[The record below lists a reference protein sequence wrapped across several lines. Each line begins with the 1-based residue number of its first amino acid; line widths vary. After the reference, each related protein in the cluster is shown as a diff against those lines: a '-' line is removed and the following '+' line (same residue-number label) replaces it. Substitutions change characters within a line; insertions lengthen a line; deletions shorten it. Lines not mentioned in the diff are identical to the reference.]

1 MTTPSPTSRDKTLT
15 YIGDEWMDK
24 ERKWSTSV
32 KGADG
37 CIYGIPFDANR
48 VVRFDPATKSL
59 TSIGI
64 DLGDDEF
71 KWECGVLADN
81 GFVYSTPY
89 GNAGKIL
96 KIDTNAG
103 ATSDTAVST
112 IDIPDGLTD
121 GAYSTWVS
129 GDKAAD
135 GKLYFMPLESTHILR
150 IDPND
155 DSMALVGNKMEGGSD
170 SFKYGGTVATPDGC
184 VYGIPAFSTRIIKFD
199 PANPD
204 ATTTVGAEADTDFQC
219 SGGVLAEDGNI
230 YAMKNLGGILKIDV
244 SNDTYSIINIDL
256 VTENYLGWGDPIRG
270 HGDLL
275 YFPPI
280 NDTRVMV
287 FHTTTQEASLVGPL
301 YSTHNSKWYDG
312 ALAPNG
318 KIYSIPCKE
327 NHILE
332 IDPSV

>member
-24 ERKWSTSV
+24 ERKWSASV

-81 GFVYSTPY
+81 GFVYSTPE
-89 GNAGKIL
+89 NADKIL
-96 KIDTNAG
+96 KIDTNIG
-103 ATSDTAVST
+103 AISDTAVST
-112 IDIPDGLTD
+112 MDIPDGIAVY
-121 GAYSTWVS
+121 GYSSWRS
-129 GDKAAD
+129 GDKATD
-135 GKLYFMPLESTHILR
+135 RKLYFIPDRSTHILR
-150 IDPND
+150 IDPNE
-155 DSMALVGNKMEGGSD
+155 DSMAIVGNEVEGGKGIT
-170 SFKYGGTVATPDGC
+170 KYGGTVATPDGF
-184 VYGIPAFSTRIIKFD
+184 VYGIPGKSKRIIKFD

-244 SNDTYSIINIDL
+244 SNDTYS
-256 VTENYLGWGDPIRG
+256 
-270 HGDLL
+270 
-275 YFPPI
+275 
-280 NDTRVMV
+280 
-287 FHTTTQEASLVGPL
+287 
-301 YSTHNSKWYDG
+301 
-312 ALAPNG
+312 
-318 KIYSIPCKE
+318 
-327 NHILE
+327 
-332 IDPSV
+332 